1 MENKKYPKVN
11 FIGNKEKIG
20 DLEINKTHLG
30 DCMGLARKLP
40 ENSVDLVVTS
50 PPYADTVSYG
60 HKVDV
65 FNPEEYVDWFL
76 ELFKEAQRFLK
87 PTGSFILNIN
97 DRVTNGERSTYVFE
111 LVYRIVKETGL
122 KLFDRYIWFKKSAL
136 PMPGQKRLNDRIEY
150 IFHFVKDSKKFKT
163 HTDRV
168 RVPYKEVSLKR
179 FKSKVHGND
188 IILPDGTTKLS
199 QRGSSKA
206 HPKGAKPITVFR
218 FDTGSAL
225 RGLKHPAPY
234 HPQLP
239 EWFIKWLTDEGDIV
253 LDPFMGSGTTAI
265 ACLRTNR
272 KFIGIELEPKYVEI
286 ANKRIQEA
294 LSQTKLEELP
304 PSSLV

>member
-1 MENKKYPKVN
+1 MKLGN
-11 FIGNKEKIG
+11 F
-20 DLEINKTHLG
+20 DLNKTHLG
-30 DCMGLARKLP
+30 DCMELAKKLP
-40 ENSVDLVVTS
+40 DNSIDLVVTS

-60 HKVDV
+60 HKVKV
-65 FNPEEYVDWFL
+65 FNSEEYVNWFL

-97 DRVTNGERSTYVFE
+97 DRATNGERSTYVFE

-122 KLFDRYIWFKKSAL
+122 KMFDRYIWFKKSAL
-136 PMPGQKRLNDRIEY
+136 PMPGEKRLNDRIEY
-150 IFHFVKDSKKFKT
+150 IFHFVKDTKKFKT
-163 HTDRV
+163 YTDRV

-199 QRGSSKA
+199 QRGSSKP

-218 FDTGSAL
+218 FDTCSAL

-239 EWFIKWLTDEGDIV
+239 EFFIKWLTDEGDIV
-253 LDPFMGSGTTAI
+253 LDPFMGGGTTAEVCI
-265 ACLRTNR
+265 KLNR
-272 KFIGIELEPKYVEI
+272 KFIGFDINPEYIKMSEERVKNSIKKYKS
-286 ANKRIQEA
+286 NKNLKEFY
-294 LSQTKLEELP
+294 
-304 PSSLV
+304 